1 MTRITDMAGDLHG
14 DSSASHHLTGG
25 GGILW
30 LPHYR
35 PHRLLQN
42 VYCCL
47 QGTDAC
53 EEVKACWGPRACD
66 DTIMT
71 SKPASQQ
78 RQQLRQQHDPQLVN
92 LDYLTVAE
100 RQLVIAVIDRDAA
113 IRQKEQT
120 RIKLVGLFAA
130 LFALFRLTAVASSVF
145 NQSIRSNLLIY
156 GSKY

>member
-1 MTRITDMAGDLHG
+1 
-14 DSSASHHLTGG
+14 
-25 GGILW
+25 
-30 LPHYR
+30 
-35 PHRLLQN
+35 
-42 VYCCL
+42 
-47 QGTDAC
+47 
-53 EEVKACWGPRACD
+53 
-66 DTIMT
+66 MT